1 MSKNVQRNFKT
12 SGLLSYLNFGFR
24 KFKKIFL
31 TLKVIHDKQML
42 NITLKFCSVII
53 KNSYLSLQL

>member
-42 NITLKFCSVII
+42 NITLKFCSVSI
-53 KNSYLSLQL
+53 KFYY